1 MCIKDMNRSIYGS
14 IIGENNDEMVK
25 NVFCLLYLIISE
37 VKDFFMVVGY
47 WWYGFFDWFEV
58 RL

>member
-14 IIGENNDEMVK
+14 IIGENNDEMGK